1 MARKQDFP
9 GRNTKNTKDDD
20 TMNDNRCPSLSLVTL
35 GLIALLVFGPWPG
48 VAQAQD
54 LPAEVLRYAD
64 MVLYN
69 GQILT
74 MDRDQP
80 PITVTEA
87 VAVRDGRILAVGEND
102 RILRMAGPD
111 TERVDLAGK
120 TVTPGFVDTHSHP
133 NSYALRHYRD
143 EYTPL
148 YLKALE
154 DNHVHFARIRWDS
167 VETAQADFKRFAE
180 DLPPG
185 EWIYT
190 TSMLNPTVMRELR
203 RDDLDEA
210 VPDHPLYIM
219 IGNAMRGL
227 ANTKMLDII
236 VERYGDNLPGI
247 VRDDQGV
254 ATGFMF
260 GAAGTVIDQEVIPQT
275 PPEVL
280 APFFKRELEEW
291 VAIGVTTLSTRLR
304 GNEIS
309 AYGMLERDGELPLRL
324 GYSHEIGRGNPFL
337 ERDLKRL
344 GNLQGHGTD
353 RMWMI
358 GISIGI
364 PDGNGPGGAPGLWS
378 GSTCTT
384 PDKRIVLADDYYPDG
399 LCFWD
404 LPGDPGADSVL
415 VANRYGYRISGVHTF
430 GDQGFMKLLDAYEEA
445 DQERSIQGQRFGLD
459 HGLMVSP
466 EVVEKSVQL
475 GVTWSLQPPLAYS
488 RYAAGISR
496 VYGEEYAHRWVLPV
510 KSLIDAGAR
519 VTYGADT
526 HNDPER
532 HPLFN
537 LEVVVTRISEDGIV
551 YGPRERIDRS
561 TGLLMLT
568 RWGAEYVMREDELG
582 SIEPGKLADL
592 VVVDQNP
599 LSSDIADEDLSEIKV
614 IATLI
619 GGEVAYGSLSSEP

>member
-1 MARKQDFP
+1 MSHRKFLSVH
-9 GRNTKNTKDDD
+9 TKPLWLLTVLL
-20 TMNDNRCPSLSLVTL
+20 TFAPFFLVS
-35 GLIALLVFGPWPG
+35 
-48 VAQAQD
+48 QAQN
-54 LPAEVLRYAD
+54 LPPEVLRFAD

-69 GQILT
+69 GQVLT

-80 PITVTEA
+80 PINVTQA
-87 VAVRDGRILAVGEND
+87 VAVRDGRILAVGEDD
-102 RILRMAGPD
+102 RILKMAGPN
-111 TERVDLAGK
+111 TVRVDLGGK
-120 TVTPGFVDTHSHP
+120 AVVPGFVDTHSHP

-154 DNHVHFARIRWDS
+154 ENHVRFVRVRWDS
-167 VETAQADFKRFAE
+167 TETALADFKRFAE
-180 DLPPG
+180 TLPPG

-190 TSMLNPTVMRELR
+190 TSMLNPTVMTDLR
-203 RDDLDEA
+203 RTDLDKA
-210 VPDHPLYIM
+210 VPDHPLYVM

-227 ANTKMLDII
+227 ANTQMLDII
-236 VERYGDNLPGI
+236 TQAYGENLPGI
-247 VRDDQGV
+247 VKDEQGV
-254 ATGFMF
+254 PTGFMF

-275 PPEVL
+275 PPGIL

-309 AYGMLERDGELPLRL
+309 AYAQLDRDGELPLRL
-324 GYSHEIGRGNPFL
+324 GYSHEIGRGNPNL
-337 ERDLKRL
+337 ERALKRF
-344 GNLQGHGTD
+344 GNLQGHGTGW
-353 RMWMI
+353 MWMI

-384 PDKRIVLADDYYPDG
+384 PSKRIVLADDYYPEG

-404 LPGDPGADSVL
+404 LPDDPGAESVL
-415 VANRYGYRISGVHTF
+415 IANRYGYRITGVHTF
-430 GDQGFMKLLDAYEEA
+430 GDQGFMKLLDAFEEA
-445 DQERSIQGQRFGLD
+445 DQERSIEGKQFALD

-466 EVVEKSVQL
+466 EVVAKSAQL
-475 GVTWSLQPPLAYS
+475 GITWSLQPPLAYS

-496 VYGEEYAHRWVLPV
+496 VFGEEYAHRWVLPA

-537 LEVVVTRISEDGIV
+537 LEVLVTRISEDGIV
-551 YGPRERIDRS
+551 YGPRERIDRANA
-561 TGLLMLT
+561 LLMLT
-568 RWGAEYVMREDELG
+568 RWGSHYVLRQEQLG
-582 SIEPGKLADL
+582 SIESGKLADL
-592 VVVDQNP
+592 VVLDKSP
-599 LSSDIADEDLSEIKV
+599 LDESVADEDLSEIKV
-614 IATLI
+614 LATII
-619 GGEVAYGSLSSEP
+619 GGKVVYGSVD

>member
-1 MARKQDFP
+1 
-9 GRNTKNTKDDD
+9 
-20 TMNDNRCPSLSLVTL
+20 MNDNRFPSLPLVTF
-35 GLIALLVFGPWPG
+35 GLMGLLFFGPWLG
-48 VAQAQD
+48 FAQAQN

-87 VAVRDGRILAVGEND
+87 VALRDGRILAVGEDD
-102 RILRMAGPD
+102 RILQMAGPD
-111 TERVDLAGK
+111 TARVDLAGK

-167 VETAQADFKRFAE
+167 VETAKADFKRFAE
-180 DLPPG
+180 NLPPG

-236 VERYGDNLPGI
+236 VERYGENLPGI
-247 VRDDQGV
+247 VRDEQGV

-280 APFFKRELEEW
+280 APFFKKELEEW

-337 ERDLKRL
+337 ERDLKRF

-430 GDQGFMKLLDAYEEA
+430 GDQGFMKLLDAYEKA
-445 DQERSIQGQRFGLD
+445 DQEHSIASQRFGLD

-466 EVVEKSVQL
+466 EVVEKSAQL

-496 VYGEEYAHRWVLPV
+496 VFGEEYAHRWVLPV

-568 RWGAEYVMREDELG
+568 RWGAEYVMRDDELG

-599 LSSDIADEDLSEIKV
+599 LNSDVADEDLSEIKV